1 MSQFAA
7 QENAAG
13 LANAL
18 QASIVR
24 QVDTACD
31 TSQRLARNLAKRGA
45 VMSEASAAISGALQ
59 RVGPFD
65 CVAYAQD
72 FVQRSI
78 LLMDV
83 MRARGDQ
90 YLEYEQGG
98 QPSLLAFDY
107 EVIADGKHLPRPANY
122 FIVQIEPSSEV
133 VVRPDAQPFV
143 IVDPRAGQGAGVGGL
158 KATSEVGVALQ
169 AGHPVYFLMFTQMPV
184 DGQTLEDVGAAE
196 AHFLEIVKARHP
208 DSPSPCVIGNCQGGW
223 AVMALAA
230 ARPELMG
237 LVVINGAPLSYWA
250 GAEGQNPMRYAG
262 GLLGGSWAAHFAADL
277 GNGKFDG
284 AHLVSNFERLDP
296 ANTYWSKYAKLFAN
310 IDTEAPRFL
319 QFERWWSDYIF
330 LARPEIET
338 IVDDLFIGNELTSSD
353 AGTGSRRF
361 DLRRITAPVVVFC
374 SEGDNITP
382 PQQALNWIVDL
393 YPDDAELAASG
404 QTIVYLRHASAGH
417 LGIFASS
424 AVAGTQHKE
433 IFNAAEAIMT
443 LPPGL
448 YEMELEP
455 AQGAETQ
462 SSGSSTKTGGTC
474 GSKVAFYRRGIE
486 DIRNLNPDSRHTEAE
501 FSAVRKISD
510 LNLKAYETLMQPWV
524 RTLVGESLATLIRQC
539 HPLRL
544 GHHYWSS
551 RNPALQHISQL
562 ADQVR
567 AHRAELPAQ
576 HPLRQVEATFNKAIA
591 GMFDTYRDL
600 RDAAT
605 ATIFHAWYAPA
616 SAVLLQIQASS
627 KPLVALPASSM
638 TEKDTELIGVERQ
651 GGYREA
657 VVRLFLLAV
666 RLRGRIEK
674 ATLVHLHAA
683 CDLLPEFAEIA
694 PAARRHIVRQQAEL
708 VAHDPL
714 LARNT
719 LAYLLPQAEQR
730 MQALGTVADLYL
742 QLGLADEP
750 RLIQAWDELC
760 RELGQPRDISN
771 TEPRATRGSAED
783 KEADATQAK
792 SDNED
797 HQNLKVAGRI

>member
-18 QASIVR
+18 QASAVR
-24 QVDTACD
+24 QADTARD
-31 TSQRLARNLAKRGA
+31 TGQRLARDLAKRGA
-45 VMSEASAAISGALQ
+45 EMSEASAALSGAVQ

-78 LLMDV
+78 LMMDV
-83 MRARGDQ
+83 LRARGDQ

-107 EVIADGKHLPRPANY
+107 EVIADGKHLPRPVNY
-122 FIVQIEPSSEV
+122 FIVQIKPSVEV
-133 VVRPDAQPFV
+133 KIRPDAQPFV

-208 DSPSPCVIGNCQGGW
+208 HSPSPCVVGNCQGGW

-230 ARPELMG
+230 AHPELMG

-250 GAEGQNPMRYAG
+250 GAEGQNPMRYVG
-262 GLLGGSWAAHFAADL
+262 GLLGGSWAAHFTADL

-330 LARPEIET
+330 LTRPEIET
-338 IVDDLFIGNELTSSD
+338 IVDDLFIGNELTGSGAD
-353 AGTGSRRF
+353 TGPRRL

-374 SEGDNITP
+374 SDGDNITP
-382 PQQALNWIVDL
+382 PQQALDWIVDL

-455 AQGAETQ
+455 AQGAEAP
-462 SSGSSTKTGGTC
+462 SSGSSTKAGDAC
-474 GSKVAFYRRGIE
+474 GSKVAFYRRGID

-501 FSAVRKISD
+501 FAAVRKISD

-576 HPLRQVEATFNKAIA
+576 HPMRQVEATFSQAIA

-605 ATIFHAWYAPA
+605 ATLFHAWYAPA
-616 SAVLLQIQASS
+616 SAVFQQTQADA
-627 KPLVALPASSM
+627 KPSAAPSARSTTEREAELVRA
-638 TEKDTELIGVERQ
+638 ERQ

-657 VVRLFLLAV
+657 VVRLFLLAG

-674 ATLVHLHAA
+674 ATLEHLHAA
-683 CDLLPEFAEIA
+683 CDRLSEFAEIA
-694 PAARRHIVRQQAEL
+694 PATRRHIVREQAEL
-708 VAHDPL
+708 IARDPL

-719 LAYLLPQAEQR
+719 LLDLLPHAAQR
-730 MQALGTVADLYL
+730 TQALNTVADIYL
-742 QLGLADEP
+742 QLGLADDP
-750 RLIQAWDELC
+750 RLKQAWDELC
-760 RELGQPRDISN
+760 RELGQPDDLPN
-771 TEPRATRGSAED
+771 TEGAATHESVAV
-783 KEADATQAK
+783 KEADAAQAK
-792 SDNED
+792 SGHKK
-797 HQNLKVAGRI
+797 HQNLKVAGRL